1 MTLGEKIKEL
11 RTARGMTQ
19 EQLADAVYVTRAA
32 VSKWET
38 GKGYPAIDSLKLI
51 AELFG
56 VSIDELI
63 SGDDVRLKREKA
75 AKSGKVLYAAA
86 VIFLLG
92 AFIFA
97 ALVYALGEP
106 LYCIGATA
114 CVLCYIGFA
123 FFAKNEYAR
132 IAGRAA
138 FDLKRKIA
146 RAFVV
151 VLVALII
158 IFCGLD
164 IAGII

>member
-75 AKSGKVLYAAA
+75 AKSGKALYAAA
-86 VIFLLG
+86 VIFCS
-92 AFIFA
+92 AR
-97 ALVYALGEP
+97 
-106 LYCIGATA
+106 LYLPRLYTRWTSRCI
-114 CVLCYIGFA
+114 I
-123 FFAKNEYAR
+123 
-132 IAGRAA
+132 
-138 FDLKRKIA
+138 
-146 RAFVV
+146 
-151 VLVALII
+151 
-158 IFCGLD
+158 
-164 IAGII
+164 